1 LHLRFDFFC
10 VGFHHQN
17 VLIKYFGLDYL
28 NLDLSELIY
37 ARSLETQKG
46 WINNT
51 HTDADGIAT
60 FQIIQDNF
68 PVEAEEGEKKGGK
81 PENKTDATQTASTD
95 KKPEQGEGHKG
106 GEHGGKGKQ
115 GGSGGYEV
123 REMANFLV
131 TAEYTAPE
139 TGVLDGKPY
148 QQTTYSTSMT
158 GSYTANITVAQS
170 KQWALLYASG
180 GILTLGIGAT
190 MYRRRRIKPFKE
202 VNFDER

>member
-1 LHLRFDFFC
+1 
-10 VGFHHQN
+10 
-17 VLIKYFGLDYL
+17 
-28 NLDLSELIY
+28 
-37 ARSLETQKG
+37 
-46 WINNT
+46 
-51 HTDADGIAT
+51 
-60 FQIIQDNF
+60 
-68 PVEAEEGEKKGGK
+68 
-81 PENKTDATQTASTD
+81 
-95 KKPEQGEGHKG
+95 
-106 GEHGGKGKQ
+106 
-115 GGSGGYEV
+115 
-123 REMANFLV
+123 MANFLV

-202 VNFDER
+202 VSFDER